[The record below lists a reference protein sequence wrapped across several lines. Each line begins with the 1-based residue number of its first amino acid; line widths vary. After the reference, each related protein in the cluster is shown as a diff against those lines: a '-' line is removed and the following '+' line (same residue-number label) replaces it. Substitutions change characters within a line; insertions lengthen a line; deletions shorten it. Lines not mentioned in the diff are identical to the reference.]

1 MELNTI
7 KPAPG
12 EKHAR
17 RRVARGPGSGLG
29 KTGGRGH
36 KGQRARSGGFHKV
49 GFEGGQ
55 MPLQRR
61 LPKRGF
67 NSPIRFDTA
76 EVRLSDL
83 ERIATDKI
91 DLEALKQAGIVPG
104 FALRAK
110 VIVSGK
116 LARKVAL
123 SGVFVSKGA
132 KAAIESA
139 GGSVVLPEVKPDE
152 GRKAERRKARIEAR
166 TKAIAAA
173 QTETKPKTG
182 AKAKSEAKAQPA
194 AKTDDQAVKGEKK
207 PRAEKKE
214 GEQKS
219 AAKGKSGKKE

>member
-12 EKHAR
+12 AKHPR
-17 RRVARGPGSGLG
+17 RRVGRGTGSGLG

-67 NSPIRFDTA
+67 NSLTREDIA

-83 ERIATDKI
+83 ERIEGGQV
-91 DLEALKQAGIVPG
+91 DLAALKAAGVVPVW
-104 FALRAK
+104 ALGAK

-116 LARKVAL
+116 LTRKVAVTGIYA
-123 SGVFVSKGA
+123 SQGA
-132 KAAIESA
+132 RAAIESA
-139 GGSVVLPEVKPDE
+139 GGSIQVPESKAVE
-152 GRKAERRKARIEAR
+152 GKKAKRLKARIEER
-166 TKAIAAA
+166 TKSIAAA
-173 QTETKPKTG
+173 QTETKKTEAKPKTEARPQPEKAG
-182 AKAKSEAKAQPA
+182 HGEGDAAKAKPK
-194 AKTDDQAVKGEKK
+194 
-207 PRAEKKE
+207 AEKKE
-214 GEQKS
+214 GDK
-219 AAKGKSGKKE
+219 AAKPKGGKKE